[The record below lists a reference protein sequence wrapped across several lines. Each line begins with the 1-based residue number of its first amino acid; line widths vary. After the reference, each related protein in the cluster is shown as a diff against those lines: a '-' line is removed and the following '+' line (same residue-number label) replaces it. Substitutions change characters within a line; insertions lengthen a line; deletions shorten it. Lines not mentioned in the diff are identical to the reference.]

1 MNAKVTAVI
10 SHRLLPAL
18 VTLGVLTLA
27 ACGSGEDP
35 ALEVPDASATTSTT
49 TTAAVPGG
57 EPGGADGTV
66 TIANIELMA
75 SAEVPGP
82 GDDNGDGF
90 ANVFLETAKGEICYD
105 ITVNGIGEAKAAH
118 IHEGSKNVA
127 GDVVLKLEPPAEG
140 SINACVPDQAE
151 LITKIQAEPDNFYVN
166 VHSAEFP
173 DGALRGQLS

>member
-1 MNAKVTAVI
+1 MTAVI

-18 VTLGVLTLA
+18 VTLGALTLA

-35 ALEVPDASATTSTT
+35 ALEVPDASTTSTT
-49 TTAAVPGG
+49 TTTAVPGG
-57 EPGGADGTV
+57 DAGGSGGTV
-66 TIANIELMA
+66 TIDNVELTA

-90 ANVFLETAKGEICYD
+90 ANVFLETAKGEVCYD

-118 IHEGSKNVA
+118 IHEGSKDVA

-140 SINACVPDQAE
+140 SIDACIPDQAE
-151 LITKIQAEPDNFYVN
+151 LITKIQANPGDFYVN